1 MTYAAGTSVP
11 PDRSRGEIERT
22 LARYGAKQFM
32 FGHDE
37 DHGIVAFTMR
47 GRQIRFTMTIPGL
60 NSREVALT
68 ETGKRR
74 TTAAAQDARDKLV
87 RQRWRAMLLVIKG
100 KLEAIETG
108 LVTFDTEFLAQT
120 VLPGGETVGDAI
132 VGRVA
137 EAYETGTVGQLLP
150 SYTKAITAG

>member
-1 MTYAAGTSVP
+1 MTYAAATSVP
-11 PDRSRGEIERT
+11 PARSRDEIERT

-37 DHGIVAFTMR
+37 HSGIVAFTMR
-47 GRQIRFTMTIPGL
+47 GRQIRFLMEIPGL
-60 NSREVALT
+60 DSHEVRLT

-74 TTAAAQDARDKLV
+74 TNAAAQDARDKLV

-108 LVTFDTEFLAQT
+108 LVSFDSEFLAQT
-120 VLPGGETVGDAI
+120 VLPNGQTMGEYAVPA
-132 VGRVA
+132 VA
-137 EAYETGTVGQLLP
+137 EAYQSNQMPELLP
-150 SYTKAITAG
+150 TFQRALTT

>member
-1 MTYAAGTSVP
+1 MTYAAGTTVA
-11 PDRSRGEIERT
+11 PDRSRAEIERT

-37 DHGIVAFTMR
+37 NGGLVAFSMR
-47 GRQIRFTMTIPGL
+47 GRQIRFVMEIPAMD
-60 NSREVALT
+60 SREVMFT

-74 TTAAAQDARDKLV
+74 TPAAARDARDKLV

-108 LVTFDTEFLAQT
+108 LVSFDTEFLAQT
-120 VLPGGETVGDAI
+120 VLPNGQTMGEYAVPA
-132 VGRVA
+132 VA
-137 EAYETGTVGQLLP
+137 EAYQTNHMPELLP
-150 SYTKAITAG
+150 SFGPKAISS